1 MPRIK
6 LIEQPEYAFSF
17 HTTLMPRDINYGG
30 HLGNDAVVSLFGG
43 ARASMYHAM
52 GFGEGDLGDGESG
65 TIMADLVVNYRA
77 EAFVFDE
84 IRIDSRIGELG
95 TGNFRIFQ
103 RMVRKDTLIALAETG
118 IVVFNYGQRKV
129 GRLPDIFTA
138 KLQEIQQK
146 S

>member
-1 MPRIK
+1 MPRVK
-6 LIEQPEYAFSF
+6 LIEQHEYEFSF

-30 HLGNDAVVSLFGG
+30 HLGNDAIVSLFGS